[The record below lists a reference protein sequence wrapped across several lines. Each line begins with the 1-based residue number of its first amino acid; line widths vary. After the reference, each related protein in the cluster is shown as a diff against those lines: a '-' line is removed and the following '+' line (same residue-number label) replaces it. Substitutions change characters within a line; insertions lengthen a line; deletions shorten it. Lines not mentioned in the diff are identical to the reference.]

1 MPTQPS
7 PVSPQDGHEVQM
19 TISQGQKAVPIDQLK
34 GLSEKQREAILHGQP
49 VSIDQLVSRYPEPL
63 QTRATWLCPSCK
75 AEIPVP
81 YGSLRAYA
89 EHLKATNEAIRMG
102 APVVLRIRAACRLRG
117 A

>member
-1 MPTQPS
+1 MPTRSQK
-7 PVSPQDGHEVQM
+7 VEDGHAVQI

-49 VSIDQLVSRYPEPL
+49 VPIDQLISRYPEPL
-63 QTRATWLCPSCK
+63 QTRATWPCPHCK

-81 YGSLRAYA
+81 YGSLQAYG
-89 EHLKATNEAIRMG
+89 EQLKATNADIRAG
-102 APVVLRIRAACRLRG
+102 APVVLRIRAGCRLRN